1 MTRCARFTLVLFL
14 FLLIFSSCTDPDL
27 MSANRECTLSISV
40 CVDGEKATEMSG
52 ASSEADAIN
61 WTYTLVPFDG
71 NIGYGAVPDETKMT
85 GPETTVT
92 VSHGSWKA
100 EVWGYRDATCR
111 ELVYHG
117 TGTGTV
123 GRGGEHMA
131 VSVTVMTDPKDAH
144 AMNPADTPKR
154 TADLMLAPIG
164 LQGDGT
170 GSVMKTAEWTLS
182 STIISVWSCM
192 DGVWYD
198 NATGLEIPTEGIAVE
213 VPCGTDQ
220 DVTLTIR
227 DDSGTTLGKEG
238 WNGLTFAM
246 NCVYEIKGEATARLG
261 VADVS
266 ITITGINT
274 APQTSVKCGSY
285 IESFFSID
293 PTSEMPSDNV
303 AVIGYRIRKK
313 GEPASVCSSDLT
325 GALTYPTK
333 LAVPGVDNKTTY
345 TPSELGLT
353 VIYTDSAEGLAASGA
368 ETAWVGNDVAFMG
381 NLTATTQSSV
391 KKARLI
397 SNTVVIRE
405 KMFYNNG
412 SLEEIIIP
420 EGVMYINDNAFQSC
434 TSLRSVTIPSTV
446 IKMKSFVFSGC
457 ASLEEVTFSAGVSS
471 VPFYCFS
478 DCTALKRVNLPESI
492 KTIDGSAFRG
502 CTSLSDITIPSAV
515 TGIYASAFS
524 GCTNLESVTIAEGSS
539 LTTVGNYAFSNCRVL
554 KDFRIPNSVTTL
566 SQYAFQNCKALN
578 TIVVPDS
585 VTSMGN
591 GVFDG
596 CIGLMS
602 VMLPGSVTKIGDRLF
617 AGCSSLTSVTVPDC
631 VTSIGTSAFSN
642 CSSLETITIP
652 DGIKSI
658 GASAFNGCSSLSS
671 ITIPDSV
678 TSIGNYAFSNCTS
691 LAGIAI
697 PDSVTSMGEGLLMN
711 CGALMTAVLS
721 GNATSVGADMFN
733 GCSTLATVVIPDTV
747 TAIGNNAFN
756 KCASLA
762 ELTIPANVTSIG
774 NWVFEGC
781 TSLDRLLID
790 QPEGNL
796 NIADASVPTTCTVLW
811 RGQF

>member
-1 MTRCARFTLVLFL
+1 MTRCARFTLALFPLFL
-14 FLLIFSSCTDPDL
+14 FLFIFSSCHDPDL
-27 MSANRECTLSISV
+27 MPTNKECTLSISV
-40 CVDGEKATEMSG
+40 CVDGAKATEMSG
-52 ASSEADAIN
+52 ASSETDAIN

-71 NIGYGAVPDETKMT
+71 NIGYGAVPYETKMT
-85 GPETTVT
+85 GSETTVT

-123 GRGGEHMA
+123 GRNGGHMA

-144 AMNPADTPKR
+144 AMNPADTPKS
-154 TADLMLAPIG
+154 TADLLLAPIG

-170 GSVMKTAEWTLS
+170 GSVMKTAEWALS

-266 ITITGINT
+266 ISITGINT

-293 PTSEMPSDNV
+293 PSSEMPSDNV

-313 GEPASVCSSDLT
+313 GDPASVCSTDLT
-325 GALTYPTK
+325 GVLTYPTK
-333 LAVPGVDNKTTY
+333 LAVPGVDDKSTY

-353 VIYTDSAEGLAASGA
+353 VIYTDSAEGMTASGA
-368 ETAWVGNDVAFMG
+368 ETAWVGKGVTFLGD
-381 NLTATTQSSV
+381 LTATTQSSL
-391 KKARLI
+391 KKARLA
-397 SNTVVIRE
+397 SNTEVIRE

-412 SLEEIIIP
+412 SLEEIVIP
-420 EGVMYINDNAFQSC
+420 EGVQYINDNAFAKC
-434 TSLRSVTIPSTV
+434 TALRSVTIPATV

-457 ASLEEVTFSAGVSS
+457 TSLEEATFSAGVAS

-478 DCTALKRVNLPESI
+478 NCTVLKRVNLPESI
-492 KTIDGSAFRG
+492 KTIDGGAFRG

-515 TGIYASAFS
+515 TEIYASAFT
-524 GCTNLESVTIAEGSS
+524 GCTKLESVTIAERSS
-539 LTTVGNYAFSNCRVL
+539 LTTVGNYAFSNCRSL

-566 SQYAFQNCKALN
+566 GQYVFQNCTALES
-578 TIVVPDS
+578 IVVPDS

-591 GVFDG
+591 GVFYR
-596 CIGLMS
+596 CSGLTS
-602 VMLPGSVTKIGDRLF
+602 LTLPGSITKIANELF
-617 AGCSSLTSVTVPDC
+617 AGCSSLTGITIPAR
-631 VTSIGTSAFSN
+631 VTSIGQSAFS
-642 CSSLETITIP
+642 
-652 DGIKSI
+652 
-658 GASAFNGCSSLSS
+658 GCTGLTS
-671 ITIPDSV
+671 ITIPDTV
-678 TSIGNYAFSNCTS
+678 TSIGNWAFSNCTS
-691 LAGIAI
+691 LAGIEI
-697 PDSVTSMGEGLLMN
+697 PNGVTTLGQYVFQNCALL
-711 CGALMTAVLS
+711 T
-721 GNATSVGADMFN
+721 
-733 GCSTLATVVIPDTV
+733 
-747 TAIGNNAFN
+747 
-756 KCASLA
+756 
-762 ELTIPANVTSIG
+762 ELTIPANVTTIG
-774 NWVFEGC
+774 NYAFEGC
-781 TSLDRLLID
+781 TSLSRLLID

-796 NIADASVPTTCTVLW
+796 NIADTSVPTTCTVLW